1 MFLICCWTLPS
12 PHGAYHPQGY
22 PPSAYPPPGGYPPS
36 GYPPP
41 GGYPPSGYPPPGGYP
56 PSGYPPPGG
65 YPPAGY
71 PPSGGYPPA
80 PYPPLVDT
88 LHLVILVLPHHH
100 IIQEH
105 LSEHL
110 DAWMSVSLMPL
121 CPDMKLNTLA
131 WIQHRSIA
139 GWGAAAAAALYG
151 AHQLSHGAHHLGH
164 GCYYGHGFG
173 HHGSSS
179 MESAGSI
186 ECLESIR
193 GFFKRWK

>member
-1 MFLICCWTLPS
+1 MGCGKDRPDEESSDKGLFSNLAGFAAG
-12 PHGAYHPQGY
+12 HY
-22 PPSAYPPPGGYPPS
+22 PPHMAHTIHKVIHH
-36 GYPPP
+36 
-41 GGYPPSGYPPPGGYP
+41 
-56 PSGYPPPGG
+56 
-65 YPPAGY
+65 
-71 PPSGGYPPA
+71 
-80 PYPPLVDT
+80 LHILLQVDT
-88 LHLVILVLPHHH
+88 HHLDILLRVDTHHLDILLQADTHHRDILLQADTHQRDILLQVDTHLHH
-100 IIQEH
+100 ILPWWIPYIW
-105 LSEHL
+105 LS
-110 DAWMSVSLMPL
+110 WSFRTTISFR
-121 CPDMKLNTLA
+121 A